1 MIGLCCEYLSVRFIW
16 LYVVIMSRTRFR
28 VHPHPIVARMS
39 RNSFLETGAKSEV
52 WTDCNGTWTHNY
64 LVRKRIL
71 ILAKW
76 LSVHLWTKWLWVR
89 GLRLV
94 AVTSNFRFGTFFE
107 QGVPWH
113 SGSYRV
119 WIHYETCTWHDN
131 NIQSMFVMLYSIN
144 WPNINVWLS
153 LLCEILGNMCIVI
166 VY

>member
-76 LSVHLWTKWLWVR
+76 LSVHLWTKCCGFEVR
-89 GLRLV
+89 GSLQSLQ
-94 AVTSNFRFGTFFE
+94 TSDLAPVSSKEFLDIQAAIECGFTLK
-107 QGVPWH
+107 
-113 SGSYRV
+113 RV
-119 WIHYETCTWHDN
+119 RDMITTYSQCLSCYILLTDQ
-131 NIQSMFVMLYSIN
+131 ISMSDCLYFVRY
-144 WPNINVWLS
+144 W
-153 LLCEILGNMCIVI
+153 EICVL
-166 VY
+166 